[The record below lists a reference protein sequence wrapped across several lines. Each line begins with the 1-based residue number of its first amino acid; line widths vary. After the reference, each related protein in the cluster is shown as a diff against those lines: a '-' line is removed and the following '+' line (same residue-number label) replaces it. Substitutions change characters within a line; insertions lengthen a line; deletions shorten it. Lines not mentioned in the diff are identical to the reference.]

1 MPGLFLRIE
10 GCDGILVCMQQTN
23 LSTLLESIL
32 FVSDRPIS
40 LKKLSLLMGA
50 PLSDIRECVAFL
62 LERYHPDRSGIVLVQ
77 HGDSLLLTTH
87 PDASEMVAG
96 LLSEERSGE
105 LTRASLETLAVISYR
120 GPVAKSA
127 IEEIRG
133 VNCTLALRNLSIRG
147 LIETK
152 NDTSGQPL
160 YAISF
165 DFLKSLGIQKTSQLP
180 QYDTL
185 HSEMNGAPV

>member
-1 MPGLFLRIE
+1 
-10 GCDGILVCMQQTN
+10 MQPTN

-40 LKKLSLLMGA
+40 LKKLSLLTGA
-50 PLSDIRECVAFL
+50 QLSDIRDCVAFL

-87 PDASEMVAG
+87 PDASEMIAG

-120 GPVAKSA
+120 GPIAKPA

-133 VNCTLALRNLSIRG
+133 VNCSLALRNLSIRG
-147 LIETK
+147 LIAAK
-152 NDTSGQPL
+152 NDASGQPL
-160 YAISF
+160 YVISF
-165 DFLKSLGIQKTSQLP
+165 DFLKSLGMQKASQLP
-180 QYDTL
+180 QYDEL
-185 HSEMNGAPV
+185 HSERDNALSENSSSV

>member
-1 MPGLFLRIE
+1 
-10 GCDGILVCMQQTN
+10 MQPTN

-40 LKKLSLLMGA
+40 LKKLSLRTGA
-50 PLSDIRECVAFL
+50 QLSDIRDCVAFL

-77 HGDSLLLTTH
+77 HGDSLQLTTH
-87 PDASEMVAG
+87 PDASDMIAG

-120 GPVAKSA
+120 GPIAKPA

-133 VNCTLALRNLSIRG
+133 VNCALALRNLSIRG
-147 LIETK
+147 LIEAK
-152 NDTSGQPL
+152 IGDAGQPL

-165 DFLKSLGIQKTSQLP
+165 DFLKSLGMQKASQLP
-180 QYDTL
+180 QYDEL
-185 HSEMNGAPV
+185 HFKQDGALCEHTDAV